1 MKHLLLSLSL
11 PFVLLACTPEPQPIA
26 YGTDKCEFCRMTIV
40 DMQHAAEVV
49 TAKGRA
55 YKFDAI
61 ECQIN
66 YLRENQATE
75 FAFMLVNDYSKT
87 TGELAP
93 AAACTFLI
101 SPNISSPM
109 GANLSA
115 FTDPATAQKFQQTKD
130 GQLYTWE
137 EVQDQIKQ

>member
-1 MKHLLLSLSL
+1 MKQLLLSLTL
-11 PFVLLACTPEPQPIA
+11 PFILLACTPEPQPIA

-49 TAKGRA
+49 TSKGRA

-61 ECQIN
+61 ECQIQ
-66 YLRENQATE
+66 YLQANEATE
-75 FAFMLVNDYSKT
+75 FAYVLVNDYSKT

-115 FTDPATAQKFQQTKD
+115 FTDAATAHQFQQTKD
-130 GQLYTWE
+130 GQLYSWE
-137 EVQDQIKQ
+137 EVQGQIKR

>member
-1 MKHLLLSLSL
+1 MKQLLLSLSL
-11 PFVLLACTPEPQPIA
+11 PFILMACTPEPQPIT

-61 ECQIN
+61 ECQIQ
-66 YLRENQATE
+66 YLQENKATE
-75 FAFMLVNDYSKT
+75 FAFILVSDYSKT
-87 TGELAP
+87 TGELTP

-115 FTDPATAQKFQQTKD
+115 FMDATTAQEFQQTKD

-137 EVQDQIKQ
+137 EVQDQLKR